1 MLARAGVPGLAL
13 WLLTLACWGTV
24 VLTNMVRA
32 RLRGDHAWAS
42 FFLLTFCYACGF
54 LIDASVDVTLEG
66 PMAGIWFW
74 CVFGVG
80 YRRKH
85 DLPIGAGQ
93 ERSAQRPASPRGPAA
108 ELSDERVA
116 RRQPSRGFT
125 RFLPARPDACRVSG
139 RRSTSSPKDGRCSS

>member
-1 MLARAGVPGLAL
+1 MTMSSTSSPNNPVYPTRSPHSAHLTMLARAGVPGLAL

-32 RLRGDHAWAS
+32 RLRGDDAWAS
-42 FFLLTFCYACGF
+42 FFLLIFCYACGF

-80 YRRKH
+80 TGASMIYRSELVRS
-85 DLPIGAGQ
+85 GALNNPL
-93 ERSAQRPASPRGPAA
+93 RPVAAA
-108 ELSDERVA
+108 EPLR
-116 RRQPSRGFT
+116 
-125 RFLPARPDACRVSG
+125 
-139 RRSTSSPKDGRCSS
+139 

>member
-1 MLARAGVPGLAL
+1 MFQDLAL

-80 YRRKH
+80 SGASLIYRSSWS
-85 DLPIGAGQ
+85 GA
-93 ERSAQRPASPRGPAA
+93 EHSKARFPPVSAA
-108 ELSDERVA
+108 E
-116 RRQPSRGFT
+116 
-125 RFLPARPDACRVSG
+125 PAR
-139 RRSTSSPKDGRCSS
+139 